1 MKKNLFIKSTL
12 ILILSGFLTKILGFI
27 IKVIYTRIIGE
38 YGISLYSIA
47 VPTYSLLLTIATLAI
62 PISISKLV
70 SENKGRSIRIL
81 TSAAFL
87 IISIN
92 LVLVFVIFLTKDF
105 LAVNLLKE
113 PKASPIIMAFA
124 LTLPFVSIS
133 SVLKGYFA
141 GKQNM
146 VPHATSNIIEQ
157 IVRLIIILVVLPI
170 LKRKSDM
177 LAILGLILLTIIS
190 EISSIIVFL
199 FFLPKKINFN
209 TKILPS
215 KKITKDILDISIP
228 TVSGRIIGNIGY
240 FFEPIILTNLLLF
253 SGYNNSYILS
263 EYGAYNAYSLALLT
277 MPSFFIGAIATSLLP
292 EISKFNGNNNLK
304 MVKRRIH
311 QSIIFSLIIG
321 IFFSLLIF
329 IFRDKLL
336 FSLYN
341 TTKGS
346 DYIKVLAPFFV
357 LFYLEGVLTSSL
369 QALGYAK
376 VTMNITLY
384 GVIIKLFIMAILS
397 LCHIGIYSLVIAE
410 IINIFFVVFFNFKH
424 LKKYIFIEPTT
435 PENTFD
441 SL

>member
-87 IISIN
+87 IITIN

-105 LAVNLLKE
+105 LAINLLKE

-146 VPHATSNIIEQ
+146 VPHATSNILEQ

-321 IFFSLLIF
+321 IFFSLVIF

-346 DYIKVLAPFFV
+346 DYIKILAPFFV

-410 IINIFFVVFFNFKH
+410 IINIFFVVFFNFKY
-424 LKKYIFIEPTT
+424 LKKYI
-435 PENTFD
+435 
-441 SL
+441 

>member
-1 MKKNLFIKSTL
+1 MKKNLFIESTL
-12 ILILSGFLTKILGFI
+12 ILICSGFLTKILGFI

-38 YGISLYSIA
+38 YGISLYAIA
-47 VPTYSLLLTIATLAI
+47 APTYSLLLTIATLAI

-87 IISIN
+87 ILSIN
-92 LVLVFVIFLTKDF
+92 FLLILLILLIRDF
-105 LAVNLLKE
+105 LATTLLKE
-113 PKASPIIMAFA
+113 PLASPILLAFA

-157 IVRLIIILVVLPI
+157 IIRLIIIVIVLPI
-170 LKRKSDM
+170 LMEKSVM
-177 LAILGLILLTIIS
+177 HAVIGLILLTIIS

-199 FFLPKKINFN
+199 FFIPKHIDFKTNL
-209 TKILPS
+209 LPS
-215 KKITKDILDISIP
+215 KKHTKDILNISVP
-228 TVSGRIIGNIGY
+228 TVSSRIIGNIGY
-240 FFEPIILTNLLLF
+240 FLEPIILTNLLLF
-253 SGYNNSYILS
+253 SGYPSSYILR

-277 MPSFFIGAIATSLLP
+277 MPGFFIAAISTSLLP
-292 EISKFNGNNNLK
+292 EISKFHGENNTK
-304 MVKRRIH
+304 MIKRRIH
-311 QSIIFSLIIG
+311 QSIIFALLIG
-321 IFFSLLIF
+321 IFFSFIIF
-329 IFRDKLL
+329 TFRDTLL

-341 TTKGS
+341 TTSGS
-346 DYIKVLAPFFV
+346 NYIKVLAPFFV

-376 VTMNITLY
+376 VTMNITLW
-384 GVIIKLFIMAILS
+384 GVILKLLVMAILS

-410 IINIFFVVFFNFKH
+410 IINILFVVLLNIKY
-424 LKKYIFIEPTT
+424 LKKLTY
-435 PENTFD
+435 
-441 SL
+441 

>member
-38 YGISLYSIA
+38 YGISLFTIA
-47 VPTYSLLLTIATLAI
+47 TPTYSLLLTISTLAI

-81 TSAAFL
+81 TSATFL
-87 IISIN
+87 ILSIN
-92 LVLVFVIFLTKDF
+92 FLLILLILLTKDF
-105 LAVNLLKE
+105 IAINLLKE
-113 PKASPIIMAFA
+113 PLASPILLAFS

-146 VPHATSNIIEQ
+146 IPHATSNIIEQ
-157 IVRLIIILVVLPI
+157 IIRLIIIITVLPI
-170 LKRKSDM
+170 LMKNSVM
-177 LAILGLILLTIIS
+177 HAVLGLILLTILS

-199 FFLPKKINFN
+199 FFLPKHINYK
-209 TKILPS
+209 TKLLPS
-215 KKITKDILDISIP
+215 KKHTKDILDISLP
-228 TVSGRIIGNIGY
+228 TVSSRIIGNIGY
-240 FFEPIILTNLLLF
+240 FLEPIILTNLLLF
-253 SGYNNSYILS
+253 SGYTNSYILC

-277 MPSFFIGAIATSLLP
+277 MPGFFIAAISTSLLP
-292 EISKFNGNNNLK
+292 EISKFHGEKNNI

-311 QSIIFSLIIG
+311 QALIFSLIIG
-321 IFFSLLIF
+321 TFFSFIIF
-329 IFRDKLL
+329 TFRDNLL

-341 TTKGS
+341 TTNGS
-346 DYIKVLAPFFV
+346 NYIKILSPFFV
-357 LFYLEGVLTSSL
+357 LFYLEGVLTSAL

-376 VTMNITLY
+376 ITMNITLW
-384 GVIIKLFIMAILS
+384 GVILKLIVMSILS

-410 IINIFFVVFFNFKH
+410 IVNILFVVLLNFK
-424 LKKYIFIEPTT
+424 
-435 PENTFD
+435 
-441 SL
+441 

>member
-87 IISIN
+87 IITIN

-105 LAVNLLKE
+105 LAINLLKE

-146 VPHATSNIIEQ
+146 VPHATSNILEQ

-170 LKRKSDM
+170 LKKKSDM

-410 IINIFFVVFFNFKH
+410 IINIFFVVFFNFKY
-424 LKKYIFIEPTT
+424 LKKYI
-435 PENTFD
+435 
-441 SL
+441 

>member
-92 LVLVFVIFLTKDF
+92 LILVFVIFLTKDF
-105 LAVNLLKE
+105 LAINLLKE

-170 LKRKSDM
+170 LKKKSDM

-424 LKKYIFIEPTT
+424 LKKYI
-435 PENTFD
+435 
-441 SL
+441 

>member
-240 FFEPIILTNLLLF
+240 FFEPIILTNFLLF

-410 IINIFFVVFFNFKH
+410 IINIFFVVFFNFKY
-424 LKKYIFIEPTT
+424 LKKYI
-435 PENTFD
+435 
-441 SL
+441 

>member
-38 YGISLYSIA
+38 YGISLFTIA
-47 VPTYSLLLTIATLAI
+47 TPTYSLLLTISTLAI

-87 IISIN
+87 ILSIN
-92 LVLVFVIFLTKDF
+92 FILILIILFAKDF
-105 LAVNLLKE
+105 IAINLLKE
-113 PKASPIIMAFA
+113 PLASPILLAFA

-157 IVRLIIILVVLPI
+157 IIRLIIIVTILPI
-170 LKRKSDM
+170 LMKKSVM
-177 LAILGLILLTIIS
+177 YAVLGLILLTILS

-199 FFLPKKINFN
+199 FFLPRHINYN
-209 TKILPS
+209 TKLLPS
-215 KKITKDILDISIP
+215 KKHTKDILNISLP
-228 TVSGRIIGNIGY
+228 TVSSRIVGNIGY
-240 FFEPIILTNLLLF
+240 FLEPIILTNLLLF
-253 SGYNNSYILS
+253 SGYTNAYILR

-277 MPSFFIGAIATSLLP
+277 MPSFFIAAISTSLLP
-292 EISKFNGNNNLK
+292 EISKFHGERNNT
-304 MVKRRIH
+304 MIKRRIH
-311 QSIIFSLIIG
+311 QALIFSLIIG
-321 IFFSLLIF
+321 IFFSFIIF
-329 IFRDKLL
+329 TFRDKLL

-341 TTKGS
+341 TTNGS
-346 DYIKVLAPFFV
+346 NYIKILAPFFV
-357 LFYLEGVLTSSL
+357 LFYLEGVLTSAL

-376 VTMNITLY
+376 TTMNITLW
-384 GVIIKLFIMAILS
+384 GVILKLVVMSILS

-410 IINIFFVVFFNFKH
+410 IINILFVVLLNFKY
-424 LKKYIFIEPTT
+424 LKKYI
-435 PENTFD
+435 
-441 SL
+441 

>member
-170 LKRKSDM
+170 LKKKSDM

-215 KKITKDILDISIP
+215 KKITNDILNISIP

-424 LKKYIFIEPTT
+424 LKKYI
-435 PENTFD
+435 
-441 SL
+441 

>member
-240 FFEPIILTNLLLF
+240 FFEPIILTNLLLL

-357 LFYLEGVLTSSL
+357 LFYLEGVLISSL

-424 LKKYIFIEPTT
+424 LKKYI
-435 PENTFD
+435 
-441 SL
+441 

>member
-170 LKRKSDM
+170 LKKKSDM

-410 IINIFFVVFFNFKH
+410 IINIFFVVFFNFKY
-424 LKKYIFIEPTT
+424 LKKYI
-435 PENTFD
+435 
-441 SL
+441 

>member
-12 ILILSGFLTKILGFI
+12 ILICSGFLTKILGFI

-38 YGISLYSIA
+38 YGISLYAIA
-47 VPTYSLLLTIATLAI
+47 APTYSLLLTIATLAI

-87 IISIN
+87 ILSIN
-92 LVLVFVIFLTKDF
+92 FLLILLILLTRDF
-105 LAVNLLKE
+105 LATTLLKE
-113 PKASPIIMAFA
+113 PLASPILLAFA

-157 IVRLIIILVVLPI
+157 IIRLIIIVIVLPI
-170 LKRKSDM
+170 LMEKSVM
-177 LAILGLILLTIIS
+177 HAVIGLILLTIIS

-199 FFLPKKINFN
+199 FFIPKHIDFKTNL
-209 TKILPS
+209 LPS
-215 KKITKDILDISIP
+215 KKHTKDILNISVP
-228 TVSGRIIGNIGY
+228 TVSSRIIGNIGY
-240 FFEPIILTNLLLF
+240 FLEPIILTNLLLF
-253 SGYNNSYILS
+253 SGYPSSYILR

-277 MPSFFIGAIATSLLP
+277 MPGFFIAAISTSLLP
-292 EISKFNGNNNLK
+292 EISKFHGENNTK
-304 MVKRRIH
+304 MIKRRIH
-311 QSIIFSLIIG
+311 QSIIFALLIG
-321 IFFSLLIF
+321 IFFSFIIF
-329 IFRDKLL
+329 TFRDTLL

-341 TTKGS
+341 TTSGS
-346 DYIKVLAPFFV
+346 NYIKVLAPFFV

-369 QALGYAK
+369 QALGYAR
-376 VTMNITLY
+376 VTMNITLW
-384 GVIIKLFIMAILS
+384 GVILKLLVMAILS

-410 IINIFFVVFFNFKH
+410 IINILFVVFLNIKY
-424 LKKYIFIEPTT
+424 LKKLTY
-435 PENTFD
+435 
-441 SL
+441 

>member
-12 ILILSGFLTKILGFI
+12 ILICSGFLTKILGFI

-38 YGISLYSIA
+38 YGISLYAIA
-47 VPTYSLLLTIATLAI
+47 APTYSLLLTIATLAI

-87 IISIN
+87 ILSIN
-92 LVLVFVIFLTKDF
+92 FLIILLILLTRDF
-105 LAVNLLKE
+105 LATTLLKE
-113 PKASPIIMAFA
+113 PLASPILLAFA

-157 IVRLIIILVVLPI
+157 IIRLIIIVIVLPI
-170 LKRKSDM
+170 LMEKSVM
-177 LAILGLILLTIIS
+177 HAVIGLILLTIIS

-199 FFLPKKINFN
+199 FFIPKHIDFKTNL
-209 TKILPS
+209 LPS
-215 KKITKDILDISIP
+215 KKHTKDILNISVP
-228 TVSGRIIGNIGY
+228 TVSSRIIGNIGY
-240 FFEPIILTNLLLF
+240 FLEPIILTNLLLF
-253 SGYNNSYILS
+253 SGYPSSYILR

-277 MPSFFIGAIATSLLP
+277 MPGFFIAAISTSLLP
-292 EISKFNGNNNLK
+292 EISKFHGENNTK
-304 MVKRRIH
+304 MIKRRIH
-311 QSIIFSLIIG
+311 QSIIFALLIG
-321 IFFSLLIF
+321 ISFSFIIF
-329 IFRDKLL
+329 TFRDTLL

-341 TTKGS
+341 TTSGS
-346 DYIKVLAPFFV
+346 NYIKVLAPFFV

-376 VTMNITLY
+376 VTMNITLW
-384 GVIIKLFIMAILS
+384 GVILKLLVMAILS

-410 IINIFFVVFFNFKH
+410 IINILFVVLLNIKY
-424 LKKYIFIEPTT
+424 LKKLTY
-435 PENTFD
+435 
-441 SL
+441 

>member
-81 TSAAFL
+81 TSASFL

-113 PKASPIIMAFA
+113 PKAGPIIMAFA

-424 LKKYIFIEPTT
+424 LKKYI
-435 PENTFD
+435 
-441 SL
+441 

>member
-12 ILILSGFLTKILGFI
+12 ILICSGFLTKILGFV

-38 YGISLYSIA
+38 YGISLYAIA
-47 VPTYSLLLTIATLAI
+47 APTYSLLLTIATLAI

-87 IISIN
+87 ILSIN
-92 LVLVFVIFLTKDF
+92 FLLILLILLTRDF
-105 LAVNLLKE
+105 LATTLLKE
-113 PKASPIIMAFA
+113 PLASPILLAFA

-157 IVRLIIILVVLPI
+157 IIRLIIIVIVLPI
-170 LKRKSDM
+170 LMEKSVM
-177 LAILGLILLTIIS
+177 HAVIGLILLTIIS

-199 FFLPKKINFN
+199 FFIPKHIDFKTNL
-209 TKILPS
+209 LPS
-215 KKITKDILDISIP
+215 KKHTKDILNISVP
-228 TVSGRIIGNIGY
+228 TVSSRIIGNIGY
-240 FFEPIILTNLLLF
+240 FLEPIILTNLLLF
-253 SGYNNSYILS
+253 SGYPSSYILR

-277 MPSFFIGAIATSLLP
+277 MPGFFIAAISTSLLP
-292 EISKFNGNNNLK
+292 EISKFHGENNTK
-304 MVKRRIH
+304 MIKKRIH
-311 QSIIFSLIIG
+311 QSIIFALLIG
-321 IFFSLLIF
+321 IFFSFIIF
-329 IFRDKLL
+329 TFRDTLL

-341 TTKGS
+341 TTSGS
-346 DYIKVLAPFFV
+346 NYIKVLAPFFV

-376 VTMNITLY
+376 VTMNITLW
-384 GVIIKLFIMAILS
+384 GVILKLLVMAILS

-410 IINIFFVVFFNFKH
+410 IINILFVVLLNIKY
-424 LKKYIFIEPTT
+424 LKKLTY
-435 PENTFD
+435 
-441 SL
+441 

>member
-190 EISSIIVFL
+190 EVSSIIVFL

-410 IINIFFVVFFNFKH
+410 IINIFFVVFFNFKY
-424 LKKYIFIEPTT
+424 LKKYI
-435 PENTFD
+435 
-441 SL
+441 

>member
-105 LAVNLLKE
+105 LAINLLKE

-424 LKKYIFIEPTT
+424 LKKYI
-435 PENTFD
+435 
-441 SL
+441 

>member
-113 PKASPIIMAFA
+113 PKAGPIIMAFA

-410 IINIFFVVFFNFKH
+410 IINIFFVVFFNFKY
-424 LKKYIFIEPTT
+424 LKKYI
-435 PENTFD
+435 
-441 SL
+441 